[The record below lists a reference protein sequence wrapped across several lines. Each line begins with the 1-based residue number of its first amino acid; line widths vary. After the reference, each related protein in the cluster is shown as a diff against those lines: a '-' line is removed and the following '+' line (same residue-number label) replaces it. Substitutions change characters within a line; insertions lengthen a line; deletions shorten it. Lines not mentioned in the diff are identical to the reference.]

1 MALHNIQLGILNQ
14 NKQTGSSSPRRPAAC
29 AVQPRAFNF
38 DKTPTS
44 SRASASASI
53 SGTPPVPLSPS
64 TLSSLTAS
72 PSAPLLVPL
81 ASSHPTSTQ
90 DATLSPILAPHPT
103 PRSTRPASS
112 STPQLSPRDPRSLAV
127 SLSSHPASPLV
138 AGPTPRPVPQA
149 SSHHPTPR
157 SLPVPRGLSAT
168 ILSSPTHNHLSNWS
182 LFCKLLEKYQAL
194 IGGIALVLAILAL
207 GPGYA
212 TVAPTITGLN
222 IAKWTA
228 QKDFRESCFADLDRN
243 FTSLDCE
250 SAMHGTLSPPPI
262 RKRVDECVIVKSGTN
277 WRLLILVTAFVCA
290 MLLLLSLCLLG
301 VHYAKC
307 NLPLPTRIEAPA
319 SEVEKSGKIITHHTP
334 GTVRRRMVPPKDLE
348 LQDRYTTGELVSV
361 RIKRYSYDAYDKAE
375 QGFNHDYC
383 DSSSYCNICRE

>member
-1 MALHNIQLGILNQ
+1 
-14 NKQTGSSSPRRPAAC
+14 
-29 AVQPRAFNF
+29 
-38 DKTPTS
+38 
-44 SRASASASI
+44 
-53 SGTPPVPLSPS
+53 
-64 TLSSLTAS
+64 
-72 PSAPLLVPL
+72 
-81 ASSHPTSTQ
+81 
-90 DATLSPILAPHPT
+90 
-103 PRSTRPASS
+103 
-112 STPQLSPRDPRSLAV
+112 
-127 SLSSHPASPLV
+127 
-138 AGPTPRPVPQA
+138 VPQA

-182 LFCKLLEKYQAL
+182 LFCKLLEKHQAL
-194 IGGIALVLAILAL
+194 IGGIALVLVILAL

-228 QKDFRESCFADLDRN
+228 QKDFRESCFADLVSYLIIMHSRRSKANRPQDRN

-277 WRLLILVTAFVCA
+277 WRLLFLVTAFVCA
-290 MLLLLSLCLLG
+290 MLLLLSLCLSG

-307 NLPLPTRIEAPA
+307 NLPLPTKIEAPA

-334 GTVRRRMVPPKDLE
+334 GTARRRMVPPKDLK

-361 RIKRYSYDAYDKAE
+361 RVKVSLNPQYTWKM
-375 QGFNHDYC
+375 
-383 DSSSYCNICRE
+383 